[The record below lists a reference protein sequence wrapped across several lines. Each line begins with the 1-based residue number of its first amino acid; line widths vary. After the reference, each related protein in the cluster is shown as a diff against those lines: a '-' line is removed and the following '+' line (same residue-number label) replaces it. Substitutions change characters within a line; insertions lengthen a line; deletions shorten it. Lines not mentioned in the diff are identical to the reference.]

1 MMSNEQHNRLIL
13 MLDALRIAVL
23 ATIPASRMQERSE
36 KAMMLASDK
45 QAESALES
53 IIDIRGETPAY

>member
-1 MMSNEQHNRLIL
+1 MMSNEQHQKLIL
-13 MLDALRIAVL
+13 ILDALRIAVL

-45 QAESALES
+45 KAESALEP
-53 IIDIRGETPAY
+53 IIDMTPAHPVY

>member
-1 MMSNEQHNRLIL
+1 MMSNAQHQKLIL
-13 MLDALRIAVL
+13 MLDAIRISIL

>member
-1 MMSNEQHNRLIL
+1 MTNEQMDRIILI
-13 MLDALRIAVL
+13 LDALRIAVL

-45 QAESALES
+45 KAESALEP